1 MARKTSQDVER
12 AFVDPLQEK
21 VNVKQ
26 NLPTE
31 DPTTEPMHITRNKG
45 PFPRERTPPT
55 GTMPNVQIIE

>member
-21 VNVKQ
+21 VNVKK

-31 DPTTEPMHITRNKG
+31 DPNTEPMHITRNKG
-45 PFPRERTPPT
+45 RSTHWNNAECS
-55 GTMPNVQIIE
+55 NH